1 MADYG
6 LIIFPQIAIAIGVL
20 TSNGGE
26 GDKPLWPIGR
36 GTRVPLQ
43 GAMDVVPLLGA
54 IIGCH
59 YSVLWLRGRVITK
72 FGGVNEVLLL
82 GDIAGCHCSVL
93 WSGEGRV
100 MTNFGG
106 VDVVP
111 LLGAIAGCHCSVL
124 WLKARVMTNFGKVDV
139 VPLLGAIVGCHCG
152 VLWGSGRSARPIL
165 GEWTW
170 CHCWVPLLGA
180 ILVRYGW
187 GKGVVPLQ
195 GAIVVCHLSVLWLGG
210 RLITNVHFLELTWCY
225 CWVPLQGAIVV
236 CYDWG
241 KVTANFGGVNGA
253 IAGCHCSVLW
263 WEGRALGGVDVVP
276 LLGALAGCQFLVYIF
291 VLYSGPPISRTR
303 PRKQQ

>member
-170 CHCWVPLLGA
+170 CHCCVPLLGA

-187 GKGVVPLQ
+187 GKGG
-195 GAIVVCHLSVLWLGG
+195 GAIAGCHCSVPFKCAMVGG
-210 RLITNVHFLELTWCY
+210 EADNQRSF
-225 CWVPLQGAIVV
+225 
-236 CYDWG
+236 
-241 KVTANFGGVNGA
+241 FGIDMVLLLGA

-263 WEGRALGGVDVVP
+263 LGGRWRPTLAEWTVPLQGAIVVCYGGKGGLWGEWTWCHCWVR
-276 LLGALAGCQFLVYIF
+276 LLGANF
-291 VLYSGPPISRTR
+291 
-303 PRKQQ
+303 